1 MPNVHFSFRRGAGD
15 VPEILYGKVE
25 IKPTLAF
32 ARGTSL
38 VLPAPTT
45 LDLVNGEATANNVYP
60 TPAPVA
66 GQVEWAYRVKA
77 IDTRGQSFE
86 WMVGVPDSTGTVEF
100 TSLPRYFETK
110 PPLFGK
116 GEKGDPGEAATIQIG
131 TTTSG
136 TTPSVTNSGT
146 NQAAI
151 LNFVL
156 PKGDKGDRGDGV
168 PAGGTA
174 LQYLR
179 KDAAGAVTEWATLDK
194 ASVGLSN
201 VDNTSDAD
209 KPISNDTQAAL
220 DNLLV
225 DGDSRWVQSSKA
237 DKMVGTFLEDPES
250 ETRIA
255 SDALYVN
262 RAVPLYDQSR
272 AFRKKLK
279 LSLPFQFPRWD
290 EAKAI
295 WGKEIYPQGFAVD
308 EATNEVFVIY
318 SGAAQV
324 VAVYD
329 WDTGLFKTAF
339 QLGINNTQTSE
350 GLGISYVGSARYLY
364 ARTSITSMGKFA
376 ISTLPTFG
384 ASLTVLESNNVGM
397 GRTMTKTP
405 TGWLVSAGARRD
417 VWIDLNADFS
427 LRGYVTLPI
436 GLTGGTNAS
445 DSATSANTPKIQGV
459 CEHEG
464 RIVCSIGG
472 QQYVNQPTI
481 PYGYQGIRVF
491 TKSGELLSD
500 ALIDPVVYA
509 DVLEPLLQYRP
520 RIIEAEGVHTA
531 GGKLYSLTVTHGWNE
546 SEAAIASIE
555 GVVIME
561 ELCAD
566 PDALDFSPG
575 AVSSPSP
582 DLRVMGAFQQPTNP
596 AGYPVNP
603 VSGQQLDSIEKIA
616 TYMVDS
622 GQFSFQ
628 HYVTA
633 SAPIAAPT
641 GATIEPWNVLRVT
654 KATTTTVYV
663 ELFGLSGRSLWRC
676 SLSGGVWGWDQPKAS
691 APQPLAITAG
701 TAAYDPMYW
710 KRDGIVEVDGA
721 VSLAGLPAGVY
732 HTVAT
737 LGSGHKPLK
746 YQYYTAT
753 VANSSVVAN
762 IRVTTGGDIE
772 VQLAS
777 PTGSNVMLNG
787 VRFRAN

>member
-1 MPNVHFSFRRGAGD
+1 MLTEDFEQAQNLSAQVEQARQRAVLAASDAGSAKDDAWNAEHAAREHAKSVLQVVDGAERARD
-15 VPEILYGKVE
+15 EAQAAADRAEAPTDSMVA
-25 IKPTLAF
+25 TLA
-32 ARGTSL
+32 GNPVSL
-38 VLPAPTT
+38 TRAAVDQATGDMITT
-45 LDLVNGEATANNVYP
+45 DG
-60 TPAPVA
+60 
-66 GQVEWAYRVKA
+66 
-77 IDTRGQSFE
+77 
-86 WMVGVPDSTGTVEF
+86 ST
-100 TSLPRYFETK
+100 
-110 PPLFGK
+110 
-116 GEKGDPGEAATIQIG
+116 
-131 TTTSG
+131 
-136 TTPSVTNSGT
+136 
-146 NQAAI
+146 
-151 LNFVL
+151 
-156 PKGDKGDRGDGV
+156 
-168 PAGGTA
+168 
-174 LQYLR
+174 
-179 KDAAGAVTEWATLDK
+179 
-194 ASVGLSN
+194 
-201 VDNTSDAD
+201 
-209 KPISNDTQAAL
+209 TQAA
-220 DNLLV
+220 
-225 DGDSRWVQSSKA
+225 GDARWVTQSGA
-237 DKMVGTFLEDPES
+237 DILVAAEIERTGSETQVSGDNRWVTNEGADTTVSALFESQES
-250 ETRIA
+250 ETRTA
-255 SDALYVN
+255 TDTRYVN
-262 RAVPLYDQSR
+262 RAVPLYDSSR

-279 LSLPFQFPRWD
+279 LSLPFQFPGWD
-290 EAKAI
+290 EAKTL
-295 WGKEIYPQGFAVD
+295 WGKEVYPQGFTVD
-308 EATNEVFVIY
+308 ENTGELFIIY
-318 SGAAQV
+318 CGVAQV

-329 WDTGLFKTAF
+329 WDTGSFKTAF
-339 QLGINNTQTSE
+339 QLGTGNTQTSE
-350 GLGISYVGSARYLY
+350 GLGISYEGSARYLH
-364 ARTSITSMGKFA
+364 ARTGVTSMGKFA
-376 ISTLPTFG
+376 ISTLPAFG
-384 ASLTVLESNNVGM
+384 SSLTAASSQDTGM

-417 VWIDLNADFS
+417 VWIDQGEDFTA
-427 LRGYVTLPI
+427 RGYVTLPV

-464 RIVCSIGG
+464 RIVSSIGG

-481 PYGYQGIRVF
+481 PYGYQGIRVHA
-491 TKSGELLSD
+491 KSGELLTD
-500 ALIDPVVYA
+500 ALIDPAAYA
-509 DVLEPLLQYRP
+509 DVLEPLLHHRP

-546 SEAAIASIE
+546 SESTIASLE

-603 VSGQQLDSIEKIA
+603 VTGQQLDSIEKIA

-628 HYVTA
+628 HYVTS

-721 VSLAGLPAGVY
+721 VSLGSLPAGAY
-732 HTVAT
+732 HAVAT
-737 LGSGHKPLK
+737 LGPGHKPLK
-746 YQYYTAT
+746 YQYYVTA
-753 VANSSVVAN
+753 VANSSNLAN
-762 IRVTTGGDIE
+762 LRVTTAGVIE
-772 VQLAS
+772 VQVPVATS
-777 PTGSNVMLNG
+777 ANIMLNAI
-787 VRFRAN
+787 RFRAA